1 MSHANYLKR
10 FAKRKTPKR
19 DKARGIRLPADI
31 DREFEEHCRKY
42 DLSFNEGILRLILRE
57 LGKDDEYYPEIS
69 VTKEAQPKQESSANV
84 SQRVPS
90 VAQQRLD
97 LDSIVSRPRTTTT
110 KKFTVKPYEVD
121 GYVPCPICRD
131 WYSYTNY
138 ARHCKTTHGKGSQ
151 QVIEENK
158 EIVEQM
164 VKEMREG

>member
-1 MSHANYLKR
+1 VSHYLRR
-10 FAKRKTPKR
+10 FAKGKTAKK
-19 DKARGIRLPADI
+19 DKSRGIRLPSDI

-42 DLSFNEGILRLILRE
+42 GLSFNEGILYLIIHE
-57 LGKDDEYYPEIS
+57 LGKDRHASPEIS
-69 VTKEAQPKQESSANV
+69 VTNEAQSTHKEDTNV

-90 VAQQRLD
+90 VAQQRLN
-97 LDSIVSRPRTTTT
+97 LDAIVSRPRTNT
-110 KKFTVKPYEVD
+110 KRFSVKPYEVD